1 MRIQSFSVDAEIRP
15 ILDLVP
21 PGDGLPL
28 LKAIFDYA
36 AGEEVE
42 PFQDFTTARVFEV
55 IKYHIHSG
63 VNADG

>member
-1 MRIQSFSVDAEIRP
+1 MRIQSFSVDAEVRP

-21 PGDGLPL
+21 PEDGLPL
-28 LKAIFDYA
+28 LKAIFLYG
-36 AGEEVE
+36 AGEDVE

-63 VNADG
+63 VNTDG